1 MLFTQKLEEAG
12 KITSIEATL
21 KNLWREKFEE
31 RFDTASAGRSVRI
44 RHPPTLHEE
53 IDYIVFKC
61 KQEQRMRNEQR
72 SSEQRSKSEQQ
83 RQQPFRR
90 WYNYIDRLNY
100 PDTTRT
106 ALKAAVVIYYSNMT

>member
-1 MLFTQKLEEAG
+1 MCYSQKFEEAG
-12 KITSIEATL
+12 KITSIRATL

-44 RHPPTLHEE
+44 RHPPTLHQE
-53 IDYIVFKC
+53 IDYIVFNC

-72 SSEQRSKSEQQ
+72 SSEQRSQQEQQ
-83 RQQPFRR
+83 RRQLYRR
-90 WYNYIDRLNY
+90 CYNYIDSFNY